1 VNPLGAVDV
10 IVGVSFLG
18 WVIRIAIGA
27 VAIVAIYVVLAGMLT
42 KFKIAPPEEI
52 DPDDVVEVDIR
63 FRCIVCGAEVTMTA
77 AQDADEIDAPRHCRE
92 DMVRLGPQA

>member
-1 VNPLGAVDV
+1 VTATGFPVAVV
-10 IVGVSFLG
+10 AVSALG
-18 WVIRIAIGA
+18 WIIRIAIGL
-27 VAIVAIYVVLAGMLT
+27 VAIVAIYVVLAGIIA

-52 DPDDVVEVDIR
+52 DPEDVVPVDIR

-92 DMVRLGPQA
+92 DMVRMGPQA

>member
-1 VNPLGAVDV
+1 MTATGFPVAVV
-10 IVGVSFLG
+10 AVSALG
-18 WVIRIAIGA
+18 WIIRIAIGL
-27 VAIVAIYVVLAGMLT
+27 VAIVAIYVVLAGIIA

-52 DPDDVVEVDIR
+52 DPEDVVPVDIR

-92 DMVRLGPQA
+92 DMVRMGPQA

>member
-1 VNPLGAVDV
+1 MTAIGFPDAVV
-10 IVGVSFLG
+10 AVSVLG
-18 WVIRIAIGA
+18 WIIRIAIGLVA
-27 VAIVAIYVVLAGMLT
+27 VVAIYVLLAGMIS

-52 DPDDVVEVDIR
+52 DPDDVVPVDIH

-92 DMVRLGPQA
+92 DMVRMGPQA

>member
-1 VNPLGAVDV
+1 MTAIGFPDAVV
-10 IVGVSFLG
+10 AVSVLG
-18 WVIRIAIGA
+18 WIIRIAIGL
-27 VAIVAIYVVLAGMLT
+27 VAIVAIYVVLAGIIA

-52 DPDDVVEVDIR
+52 DPEDVVPVDIR

-92 DMVRLGPQA
+92 DMVRMGPQV